1 MAHEY
6 LGDPTLTAQKFVPAP
21 WGDGERL
28 YVSGDLVR
36 LGWDGTIEFRGRA
49 DRQVKIRGLR
59 VEPAEIDRVLLEHP
73 GVREAVTVAQER
85 SGDTSVL
92 VAYFTPEEG
101 PVSLGELRAHVRRQL
116 PEHMVPSAFVALDR
130 MPQTP
135 NGKLDRA
142 ALPEPAITRDQ
153 DVEYVSP
160 RAGVEES
167 LATIWRDTL
176 HVEQIGA
183 GDNFFALGGHSLL
196 AAQVR
201 SRIHKLLG
209 VELPLEALFE
219 EQTLSDL
226 ARRIEKATG
235 VDAAE
240 APPLRRATRTGVLPA
255 SYAQEL
261 MWQAERDDPGSAA
274 NWIDVS
280 IRIRG
285 PIDATL
291 LVQGVRDA
299 VQRHELLRTTF
310 RPTAA
315 SLSQVILASY
325 MPDVP
330 ILEPPPDADTTLRQE
345 DSVSEWRDLDTRPP
359 FRAELVRVAD
369 DNHVLRLRVHRI
381 LADGYSMRLL
391 LSEIGGLV
399 SSSLGFND
407 FPLLDGELQYADY
420 AAWERSWLTGE
431 PLARRVDY
439 FCEQFGHQDLPPA
452 LPTDHLRSDCST
464 RRGRQLAFEF
474 PTPVADAARALAIRE
489 QASLYIV
496 LLAAFAAALGS
507 YSGQRAVA
515 IGSPV
520 TRRNDPASQLMLG
533 PFMNTVPLR
542 IDLSAGADLTAL
554 VRDVKSKVAGALSN
568 QDAPWQHVLAALTAR
583 HGPSALSIGEVV
595 FLMDDPVP
603 GEFAAGGFTLTRIPP
618 EQVIA
623 RRELTAAVSTRSG
636 LITGTVTYD
645 DALFEARSIE
655 RIITNFIGV
664 LTLSEAETVPEP
676 RRTG

>member
-1 MAHEY
+1 
-6 LGDPTLTAQKFVPAP
+6 
-21 WGDGERL
+21 
-28 YVSGDLVR
+28 
-36 LGWDGTIEFRGRA
+36 
-49 DRQVKIRGLR
+49 
-59 VEPAEIDRVLLEHP
+59 
-73 GVREAVTVAQER
+73 
-85 SGDTSVL
+85 
-92 VAYFTPEEG
+92 
-101 PVSLGELRAHVRRQL
+101 
-116 PEHMVPSAFVALDR
+116 
-130 MPQTP
+130 
-135 NGKLDRA
+135 
-142 ALPEPAITRDQ
+142 
-153 DVEYVSP
+153 
-160 RAGVEES
+160 
-167 LATIWRDTL
+167 
-176 HVEQIGA
+176 
-183 GDNFFALGGHSLL
+183 
-196 AAQVR
+196 
-201 SRIHKLLG
+201 
-209 VELPLEALFE
+209 
-219 EQTLSDL
+219 
-226 ARRIEKATG
+226 
-235 VDAAE
+235 
-240 APPLRRATRTGVLPA
+240 
-255 SYAQEL
+255 

-291 LVQGVRDA
+291 LVQGVREA

-315 SLSQVILASY
+315 WLSQVILASY

-330 ILEPPPDADTTLRQE
+330 ILEPPSDADTALRQE
-345 DSVSEWRDLDTRPP
+345 DSVYEWRDLDTRPP
-359 FRAELVRVAD
+359 FRAELARVAD
-369 DNHVLRLRVHRI
+369 DNHILRLRVHRI

-399 SSSLGFND
+399 ASSVGVTD

-431 PLARRVDY
+431 LLARRVDY
-439 FCEQFGHQDLPPA
+439 FCEQFAHQGLPPA
-452 LPTDHLRSDCST
+452 LPTDHPRSDRST

-474 PTPVADAARALAIRE
+474 PTAVADAARALAVRE
-489 QASLYIV
+489 QASLYTV

-542 IDLSAGADLTAL
+542 IDLSAGAELTAL

-583 HGPSALSIGEVV
+583 HGPSALSIGEIV

-603 GEFAAGGFTLTRIPP
+603 GEFTAGGFTLTRIPP
-618 EQVIA
+618 EQIIA

-636 LITGTVTYD
+636 PITGTVTYD

-655 RIITNFIGV
+655 CIVTNFIGV